1 MTGGGTSLIGRKV
14 RHTWSWKSWYQVVP
28 KVYADVCEIVD
39 YIPDDPRGPQVI
51 LRDKRGNTRWVP
63 VSALGTRASHW
74 SVGLQQSFE
83 IVSDAGSAAP
93 VVALAVFSVVL
104 TGLLAWWLQ

>member
-1 MTGGGTSLIGRKV
+1 MTYDGISLIGLKIQ
-14 RHTWSWKSWYQVVP
+14 HTWSWKSWHKVVP
-28 KVYADVCEIVD
+28 KVTTTVYEVVD
-39 YIPDDPRGPQVI
+39 YIPDGPRGPQVI
-51 LRDKRGNTRWVP
+51 LRDERGNTRWVP

-74 SVGLQQSFE
+74 NVGLRESFE

-93 VVALAVFSVVL
+93 VVGLAVFSVVL